1 MLIKPITS
9 SKIKIRIHI
18 KQCGLSI
25 CSVFFGPKKWGK
37 KSLALTE
44 PNFDFY
50 FAQADAEGPAQAV
63 FQPLTSG
70 IDSSTPHDPD

>member
-18 KQCGLSI
+18 NQCGLSI
-25 CSVFFGPKKWGK
+25 CSVFFGPKKGGK

>member
-1 MLIKPITS
+1 MVC
-9 SKIKIRIHI
+9 
-18 KQCGLSI
+18 Q
-25 CSVFFGPKKWGK
+25 SVLVFLALKKMEK
-37 KSLALTE
+37 KSLVTE

-70 IDSSTPHDPD
+70 IDSSTLHDPD